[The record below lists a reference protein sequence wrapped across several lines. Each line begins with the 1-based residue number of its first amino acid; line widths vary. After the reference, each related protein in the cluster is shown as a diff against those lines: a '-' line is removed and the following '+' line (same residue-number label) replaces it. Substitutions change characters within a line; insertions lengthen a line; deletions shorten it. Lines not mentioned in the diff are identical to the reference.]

1 MLHEAEF
8 SLWHKIYTYLYISK
22 GLCGATRRIA
32 ATHSPGRHHLP
43 LRRNYRNY
51 LARREDDSPM
61 RDRPMNLLPRRLVF
75 STLFFALAVILSGCA
90 TQSNNPQPGVAEEED
105 FNDPFEDT
113 NRKIFDFN
121 QLVDRNVLVPVAKA
135 YRTVLPDPVRD
146 SLRDFLRNLRAP
158 LIFANNALQGD
169 FEGAGQTFARFTLN
183 STLGVGGLIDVAGR
197 WGELPYHEQD
207 LGVTFGVW
215 GIPEGPY
222 LVVPVLGPSDPRD
235 LVGQTAEGF
244 GDPFNRLVTGN
255 PYTLYW
261 IPFVRGGVSGI
272 DQRSRYIETLADI
285 ERTSLDYYATIRSLY
300 RQRRAALMRREKE
313 QNLPPPASFSR
324 NDNPV
329 APVHPPQAAMV
340 SEAQTVS
347 EVSR

>member
-1 MLHEAEF
+1 MYRRPRCVF
-8 SLWHKIYTYLYISK
+8 S
-22 GLCGATRRIA
+22 
-32 ATHSPGRHHLP
+32 
-43 LRRNYRNY
+43 
-51 LARREDDSPM
+51 
-61 RDRPMNLLPRRLVF
+61 NLLLV
-75 STLFFALAVILSGCA
+75 LAVILPGCA
-90 TQSNNPQPGVAEEED
+90 MQANAPESATAEEE

-121 QLVDRNVLVPVAKA
+121 QVVDRNVLVPVAKA
-135 YRTVLPDPVRD
+135 YRTVLPDVVRD
-146 SLRDFLRNLRAP
+146 SIRDFLYNLREP
-158 LIFANNALQGD
+158 LIFANDALQAD
-169 FEGAGQTFARFTLN
+169 FERAGQTVARFVLN

-197 WGELPYHEQD
+197 WGQLPYHEDD
-207 LGVTFGVW
+207 LGITFGVW

-222 LVVPVLGPSDPRD
+222 LVIPVLGPSDPRD
-235 LVGQTAEGF
+235 LVGMVGEGF

-300 RQRRAALMRREKE
+300 RQRRAALIRHEKE

-324 NDNPV
+324 NDNPPARPGRAV
-329 APVHPPQAAMV
+329 V
-340 SEAQTVS
+340 SEAKTTS

>member
-1 MLHEAEF
+1 
-8 SLWHKIYTYLYISK
+8 
-22 GLCGATRRIA
+22 
-32 ATHSPGRHHLP
+32 
-43 LRRNYRNY
+43 
-51 LARREDDSPM
+51 
-61 RDRPMNLLPRRLVF
+61 MNLRPRYLVF
-75 STLFFALAVILSGCA
+75 SNLILLLTMMLPGCA
-90 TQSNNPQPGVAEEED
+90 TSPNNAQPETAEAED

-113 NRKIFDFN
+113 NRAIFDFN
-121 QLVDRNVLVPVAKA
+121 QVVDRNVLVPVAKA

-146 SLRDFLRNLRAP
+146 SLRDFLHNLRAP
-158 LIFANNALQGD
+158 LNFVNDTLQGD
-169 FEGAGQTFARFTLN
+169 FVRAGQTFARFTLN

-197 WGELPYHEQD
+197 WGQLPYHEQD

-244 GDPFNRLVTGN
+244 GDPFNKLVTGN

-324 NDNPV
+324 NDNPG
-329 APVHPPQAAMV
+329 APASPPQAAMV
-340 SEAQTVS
+340 SAAQTVS
-347 EVSR
+347 EVAR

>member
-1 MLHEAEF
+1 MLA
-8 SLWHKIYTYLYISK
+8 
-22 GLCGATRRIA
+22 
-32 ATHSPGRHHLP
+32 
-43 LRRNYRNY
+43 
-51 LARREDDSPM
+51 
-61 RDRPMNLLPRRLVF
+61 
-75 STLFFALAVILSGCA
+75 GCA
-90 TQSNNPQPGVAEEED
+90 TSPNNARPETAEAED

-121 QLVDRNVLVPVAKA
+121 QVVDRNVLVPVAKA

-146 SLRDFLRNLRAP
+146 SLRDFLRNLREP

-169 FEGAGQTFARFTLN
+169 FDHAGQTFARFTLN

-197 WGELPYHEQD
+197 WGQLPYHEQD

-222 LVVPVLGPSDPRD
+222 LVVPALGPSDPRD

-261 IPFVRGGVSGI
+261 IPFVRGGVAGI

-300 RQRRAALMRREKE
+300 RQRRAALVRGERE
-313 QNLPPPASFSR
+313 NLPPPASFSG
-324 NDNPV
+324 NVSPAASVNP
-329 APVHPPQAAMV
+329 PPGTAMV
-340 SEAQTVS
+340 STAQTAS
-347 EVSR
+347 EVAR